1 MVTRYLRQ
9 AVAFTAI
16 FSLLVTDLAWAAG
29 PIADPTAPIGFRPT
43 VQNAPNGV
51 PTVNITQPSAGGVSR
66 NRYDSFN
73 VTSQGVILNNSTAAG
88 VSVLAGSLA
97 ANPNLTLSAQVIL
110 NEVTGGGLSSLAGP
124 TEVFGPAASVI
135 IANPNGISVSGAS
148 FINAP
153 RVSLITGTPSADGRV
168 FTIDSGLLAVT
179 GSGLDGTGISQ
190 LDLVGRRVSLDSG
203 VTGAGTLT
211 VIGGAVEYDH
221 VSGQATAL
229 ASPSA
234 QGGSWAIDA
243 SALGAMNAG
252 QVHLIG
258 SEAGVGV
265 RALGGMAASAGG
277 ITVTSSGQIVL
288 GGTVGATDA
297 VTVSAGSDAN
307 LNSRTTAASLT
318 ASAGGNLVHSGTS
331 TLTGGASLSGGT
343 VTASGGIIAGGDV
356 AINSTGETSL
366 TGTVA
371 SDGSARVTTNSLS
384 LTSGGALT
392 AGGAIEATATDAIT
406 NAGAIDSGAG
416 LRIAAASLSNSG
428 RVGASGTVEVTT
440 AGGLDNSGGQV
451 RGSDI
456 TLRSGGSL
464 TNVSGTVGGTGQLT
478 VTAAAIDNRQGFLRT
493 SGGNVTVST
502 TGRFD
507 NSRGV
512 ISGRD
517 LALDAASLDN
527 SGGEAIA
534 SGLLRAT
541 TNTGAMVNQGGTLFA
556 HGTATLTSA
565 GGIANTA
572 QGLIGAE
579 GVLALTAVGAIDN
592 SGGTIVGNDQVALT
606 SAGQLVQGGSLTA
619 AAALSAIA
627 ASFINRGYTASA
639 DTVTVTAG
647 TVSAESGQI
656 TANRDVT
663 VTATGTLD
671 NRARISSGTDVR
683 LSAATLSNGTTGR
696 VEANNAATLSATG
709 TLGNSGLVAAN
720 GAVSAS
726 AGGALFNSKGT
737 LLAGSTMT
745 LTAGTA
751 LTNEAGLIQSGGDL
765 TLTAGTRIDNR
776 RSPYTS
782 IGTGNGGYR
791 EQETSD
797 AASISAGGNLRLTA
811 PIVVNQASLLAAGG
825 DLTVTATSFSNQVN
839 SLTTLTRVGHQVC
852 KKGGWFSSKK
862 CWTDYSNSWS
872 YAQTPSLV
880 YAGGTFGVGA
890 ASVVNTGTIQAHK
903 VNAVANAM
911 TNGLVDWTVKTMPAA
926 TPASRIDLT
935 QYSSL
940 PTGTAGLFDISRDP
954 ASRYVVTT
962 SVNVANQVNQDY
974 LLTQLGSVADP
985 NPRFFADPF
994 AEAEMLKRAALAQTG
1009 QRFFV
1014 PEVKTDDEQ
1023 RRALYDN
1030 AAAYAASRTD
1040 LHLGAALTDTQ
1051 IAALAKPIL
1060 WYVKNDDGVLTPT
1073 IYLPKVAQEQLTH
1086 LEGGRILAD
1095 DATLK
1100 VAGQLHNTG
1109 YVTVANAL
1117 TVDAGSILNEQRTAR
1132 DTAAYVVTSKGKGS
1146 LHEVTRNVLQTG
1158 GEISAGTVR
1167 LTATDAITS
1176 SGGRINATSTL
1187 EMLAG
1192 GDITVAAA
1200 RVENHERVNAGK
1212 AGWTLDSVV
1221 NHAALVAA
1229 GLDLT
1234 VTAGG
1239 DITVA
1244 GSKLQGGKDVA
1255 LRAGGDVTLAA
1266 AVDEYSSHSWNKKS
1280 RSSSEFTREETTN
1293 RGAEVSSSGG
1303 DVTVVAHDTVT
1314 VQASRVAAADDVT
1327 LTAETGQVALLSGTD
1342 SRFVH
1347 EKSKREGTVWQ
1358 TSRDRGDSSTS
1369 VKMTELEAGDSL
1381 SINAAKGVV
1390 ADYRANGGLQSSLN
1404 ELAKNPATAW
1414 VAQIAKRD
1422 DVTWQAV
1429 QEAHQSWNYSSQGLS
1444 GPAAAVIA
1452 IAVAVATQG
1461 AGAALLQAGF
1471 GAIYGAAAGAAA
1483 ASGVGG
1489 AMASAAFTAL
1499 VSQASI
1505 SVINNRGNIG
1515 KVLQELGT
1523 VETAK
1528 NLAIA
1533 MASAGLTKGFAGE
1546 FNVNGGA
1553 TASFGERLAYQ
1564 GISTASTTAA
1574 NTVIGGADLGKAL
1587 QSGGLSLASTMATQ
1601 VLARG
1606 IGDISA
1612 DFKVEEGDIRKIIAH
1627 ALVGCAAGQITQ
1639 NCVAGAIGAGLQE
1652 AAGGALKELS
1662 TRPERQAQLAGLS
1675 AAVATLLVGGDSN
1688 AVNTANA
1695 IAQDAATYNRNLHAS
1710 EKELNK
1716 RLALKLSEQSGLTQI
1731 QEREIVDQITCV
1743 LVQCDSGINALD
1755 PNSQAY
1761 ADSIAKLWTLYP
1773 REMPAITAAML
1784 TLIDDSGKSPY
1795 AYTERDAVVDRDI
1808 GIHSAYPED
1817 IIFGLMGL
1825 TIAAKAGI
1833 RLTLSASAPAIE
1845 IESLRFTQTTA
1856 SPVFSENGL
1865 FAGKSIGQVADE
1877 IRSGVLNPKEI
1888 PVEVVRSGDLLLVV
1902 NTRSSIALRRAG
1914 VSPQE
1919 WSMVDR
1925 TNNTE
1930 IVREISERLSRNK
1943 LDINGTDVIRI
1954 TGGGRGVSVIK

>member
-73 VTSQGVILNNSTAAG
+73 VPSQGVILNNSTAAG

-168 FTIDSGLLAVT
+168 FTIDGGLLAVT

-252 QVHLIG
+252 QVRLIG

-265 RALGGMAASAGG
+265 RALGGMAAGAGG

-297 VTVSAGSDAN
+297 VTVSAGSDAD
-307 LNSRTTAASLT
+307 LSARTTAASLT
-318 ASAGGNLVHSGTS
+318 ASAGGTLVHSGTS
-331 TLTGGASLSGGT
+331 TLTGGATLSGST

-366 TGTVA
+366 SGTVA
-371 SDGSARVTTNSLS
+371 SDGAARVTTKSLS
-384 LTSGGALT
+384 QSSGGALT
-392 AGGAIEATATDAIT
+392 AGGPIEVTATDAIT

-428 RVGASGTVEVTT
+428 RVGASGAVEVTT

-451 RGSDI
+451 RGSDV

-478 VTAAAIDNRQGFLRT
+478 ATAAATDNRQGFLRT

-502 TGRFD
+502 TGTFD
-507 NSRGV
+507 NRRGV

-565 GGIANTA
+565 SGIVNTA

-579 GVLALTAVGAIDN
+579 GALALTALGAIDN

-619 AAALSAIA
+619 AAALNTIA

-663 VTATGTLD
+663 VTATGMLD

-726 AGGALFNSKGT
+726 AGGVLFNSKGT

-765 TLTAGTRIDNR
+765 ALTAGTRIDNR

-839 SLTTLTRVGHQVC
+839 SLTTLTRVGYQVC
-852 KKGGWFSSKK
+852 KKKFWGGKK

-880 YAGGTFGVGA
+880 YAGGTFEVGA

-903 VNAVANAM
+903 VNAVANTM

-926 TPASRIDLT
+926 SPASRIDLT

-974 LLTQLGSVADP
+974 LLTQLGSIADP

-1117 TVDAGSILNEQRTAR
+1117 TVNAGSILNEQRTAR

-1146 LHEVTRNVLQTG
+1146 LHEVTRNVLQAG
-1158 GEISAGTVR
+1158 GEISAGTLR

-1176 SGGRINATSTL
+1176 SGGRISATSTL

-1303 DVTVVAHDTVT
+1303 DVSVQGHNNVT

-1342 SRFVH
+1342 SR
-1347 EKSKREGTVWQ
+1347 KR
-1358 TSRDRGDSSTS
+1358 
-1369 VKMTELEAGDSL
+1369 
-1381 SINAAKGVV
+1381 
-1390 ADYRANGGLQSSLN
+1390 
-1404 ELAKNPATAW
+1404 
-1414 VAQIAKRD
+1414 
-1422 DVTWQAV
+1422 
-1429 QEAHQSWNYSSQGLS
+1429 
-1444 GPAAAVIA
+1444 
-1452 IAVAVATQG
+1452 
-1461 AGAALLQAGF
+1461 
-1471 GAIYGAAAGAAA
+1471 
-1483 ASGVGG
+1483 
-1489 AMASAAFTAL
+1489 ASAKARCGRR
-1499 VSQASI
+1499 
-1505 SVINNRGNIG
+1505 RG
-1515 KVLQELGT
+1515 T
-1523 VETAK
+1523 
-1528 NLAIA
+1528 
-1533 MASAGLTKGFAGE
+1533 
-1546 FNVNGGA
+1546 GA
-1553 TASFGERLAYQ
+1553 TA
-1564 GISTASTTAA
+1564 
-1574 NTVIGGADLGKAL
+1574 
-1587 QSGGLSLASTMATQ
+1587 
-1601 VLARG
+1601 
-1606 IGDISA
+1606 
-1612 DFKVEEGDIRKIIAH
+1612 
-1627 ALVGCAAGQITQ
+1627 
-1639 NCVAGAIGAGLQE
+1639 
-1652 AAGGALKELS
+1652 
-1662 TRPERQAQLAGLS
+1662 
-1675 AAVATLLVGGDSN
+1675 
-1688 AVNTANA
+1688 
-1695 IAQDAATYNRNLHAS
+1695 
-1710 EKELNK
+1710 
-1716 RLALKLSEQSGLTQI
+1716 
-1731 QEREIVDQITCV
+1731 
-1743 LVQCDSGINALD
+1743 
-1755 PNSQAY
+1755 
-1761 ADSIAKLWTLYP
+1761 
-1773 REMPAITAAML
+1773 
-1784 TLIDDSGKSPY
+1784 
-1795 AYTERDAVVDRDI
+1795 
-1808 GIHSAYPED
+1808 
-1817 IIFGLMGL
+1817 
-1825 TIAAKAGI
+1825 
-1833 RLTLSASAPAIE
+1833 APA
-1845 IESLRFTQTTA
+1845 
-1856 SPVFSENGL
+1856 
-1865 FAGKSIGQVADE
+1865 
-1877 IRSGVLNPKEI
+1877 
-1888 PVEVVRSGDLLLVV
+1888 
-1902 NTRSSIALRRAG
+1902 
-1914 VSPQE
+1914 
-1919 WSMVDR
+1919 
-1925 TNNTE
+1925 
-1930 IVREISERLSRNK
+1930 SR
-1943 LDINGTDVIRI
+1943 
-1954 TGGGRGVSVIK
+1954 